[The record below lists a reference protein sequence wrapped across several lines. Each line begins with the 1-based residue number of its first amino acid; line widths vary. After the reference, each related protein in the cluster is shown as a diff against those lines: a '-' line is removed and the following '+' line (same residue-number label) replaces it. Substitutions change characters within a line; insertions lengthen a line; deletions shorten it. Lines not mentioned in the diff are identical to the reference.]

1 MLRAVALRTAVA
13 PRRAAA
19 RALSSSHGAPAAVHP
34 TLCLSQTSAQWLVR
48 ASDAPPQRPV
58 DGMGML
64 ARTMRRGLSTSASGD
79 SDGGRAKGADW
90 RTGGDADGTQEEVPG
105 ATWEGLTEEEAAA
118 AIAGPTPPTR
128 RPLIRFGVV
137 SSDRMHKTVMV
148 KVPYEYVV
156 PVYGKRMTRYSKI
169 MAHDETDS
177 LRIGDRVGIAHVHK
191 RYSKRKAHKV
201 VMVRRVL
208 PRLDDENAL
217 PPLEKLKGMQA
228 SAN

>member
-118 AIAGPTPPTR
+118 AVGWCLLGAQTALHCTVVCSSILHLPVAATVGCLSAAPQMLISSYIATLGENR
-128 RPLIRFGVV
+128 VII
-137 SSDRMHKTVMV
+137 SSKC
-148 KVPYEYVV
+148 
-156 PVYGKRMTRYSKI
+156 
-169 MAHDETDS
+169 
-177 LRIGDRVGIAHVHK
+177 
-191 RYSKRKAHKV
+191 
-201 VMVRRVL
+201 
-208 PRLDDENAL
+208 
-217 PPLEKLKGMQA
+217 
-228 SAN
+228 